1 MYLEFSLMLKLNKC
15 IAEKLTKTGIS
26 VKVTILIRIRTCKNE
41 QPAEQQKQQQ
51 QQKKK
56 TQNSF
61 SWKSLR
67 R

>member
-56 TQNSF
+56 PKTLF
-61 SWKSLR
+61 HGKV
-67 R
+67 